1 MTTAVD
7 LAASQELQDR
17 GIRREFGNV
26 HSRLDQFRVEVQDQF
41 ARIELRIANSEARM
55 LNERALSSW
64 QVIYPVGVFATLATG
79 MNIVKVLRGSLTRSE
94 NFGICGNLK
103 TVSTFDVLYSQPG
116 LTANMSDRLEIIRP
130 TSILRHL
137 L

>member
-79 MNIVKVLRGSLTRSE
+79 MNIVKILRGSLTRSE

-103 TVSTFDVLYSQPG
+103 TVSTFDVLYSP
-116 LTANMSDRLEIIRP
+116 A
-130 TSILRHL
+130 
-137 L
+137 